1 MARLPRGMS
10 YDDFLEFV
18 SKNPNYTLS
27 EATGAPIKGRPN
39 VAPPRDL
46 PPADPF
52 AAMAARAE
60 ARARA
65 AMQRTQEA
73 GSAARSF
80 LTEPQKL
87 RNPATGNFYQTK
99 DPVTGRLG
107 PYATGFTPAQQMAR
121 IGLPV
126 VGGAG
131 AVGYLASE
139 GRDSAPAPSRMGPYE
154 GDSPREQNVM
164 RDRARREI
172 DDSVRYRELVD
183 SGRLDRA
190 NFQDENAVPNPNRT
204 ISPAER
210 RGLSMPTPPRRPE
223 AVERPSPVDNVRALF
238 QRYNET
244 GNPADFI
251 LADRAMREA
260 GITGTGEPMPK
271 KAEGGAI
278 SGMGGAGGDKMHK
291 DAALHKAL
299 EIIHALIS
307 SR

>member
-1 MARLPRGMS
+1 MARLPKGMS
-10 YDDFLEFV
+10 YDDFLDFV

-27 EATGAPIKGRPN
+27 PATGAPIKGRPN
-39 VAPPRDL
+39 AVPPRDL

-60 ARARA
+60 ERALA
-65 AMQRTQEA
+65 AMQRTREA
-73 GSAARSF
+73 SSAARSF

-107 PYATGFTPAQQMAR
+107 PYAVGFTPAQQAAR

-126 VGGAG
+126 AGGAG
-131 AVGYLASE
+131 AVGYLASADRGPRE
-139 GRDSAPAPSRMGPYE
+139 ADSRIREEAEALAAAAADQAKYREMPAPAPAPERRSPFDETNIAAPRFAPARGPV
-154 GDSPREQNVM
+154 SPRRV
-164 RDRARREI
+164 
-172 DDSVRYRELVD
+172 
-183 SGRLDRA
+183 
-190 NFQDENAVPNPNRT
+190 
-204 ISPAER
+204 
-210 RGLSMPTPPRRPE
+210 E

-238 QRYNET
+238 ETYNRT

-260 GITGTGEPMPK
+260 GITGTGEPMPR

>member
-121 IGLPV
+121 IGLPA
-126 VGGAG
+126 AG
-131 AVGYLASE
+131 AVGGASYLAMAE
-139 GRDSAPAPSRMGPYE
+139 RNPREAAAREREEAEMQAAAAADQAQYRGAPAPMPVPSEEPGFSGEQGKILTQALAASRPA
-154 GDSPREQNVM
+154 PA
-164 RDRARREI
+164 RAP
-172 DDSVRYRELVD
+172 V
-183 SGRLDRA
+183 
-190 NFQDENAVPNPNRT
+190 
-204 ISPAER
+204 
-210 RGLSMPTPPRRPE
+210 PPRRAE
-223 AVERPSPVDNVRALF
+223 AVERPSPVDNVRTLW

-278 SGMGGAGGDKMHK
+278 SGMGGVGGDKMHK

>member
-1 MARLPRGMS
+1 MS

-65 AMQRTQEA
+65 AMQRTREA
-73 GSAARSF
+73 GSATRSF

-121 IGLPV
+121 IGLPA
-126 VGGAG
+126 AG
-131 AVGYLASE
+131 AVGGASYLAMAE
-139 GRDSAPAPSRMGPYE
+139 RNPREAAAREREEAEMQAAAAADQAQYRETPAAAPAP
-154 GDSPREQNVM
+154 
-164 RDRARREI
+164 
-172 DDSVRYRELVD
+172 
-183 SGRLDRA
+183 
-190 NFQDENAVPNPNRT
+190 
-204 ISPAER
+204 ER
-210 RGLSMPTPPRRPE
+210 RSPFDETNIGAPRFAPARAPVPPRRAE
-223 AVERPSPVDNVRALF
+223 VVERPSPVDNVRALF

-260 GITGTGEPMPK
+260 EITGTGEPMPK

-278 SGMGGAGGDKMHK
+278 SGMAGAGGDKMHK

>member
-1 MARLPRGMS
+1 MARLPKGMS

-39 VAPPRDL
+39 AVPPRNL

-60 ARARA
+60 ERARA
-65 AMQRTQEA
+65 AMQRTREA
-73 GSAARSF
+73 GAATRSF
-80 LTEPQKL
+80 LTEPQRL

-121 IGLPV
+121 IGLPTAGG
-126 VGGAG
+126 VGGAS
-131 AVGYLASE
+131 YLAMA
-139 GRDSAPAPSRMGPYE
+139 GRDQREATSREREEAEMQAAAAADQEKYREMPAPPPVMERRSPFDETNIAAPRFAPA
-154 GDSPREQNVM
+154 
-164 RDRARREI
+164 RAPI
-172 DDSVRYRELVD
+172 
-183 SGRLDRA
+183 
-190 NFQDENAVPNPNRT
+190 
-204 ISPAER
+204 
-210 RGLSMPTPPRRPE
+210 PPRRVE
-223 AVERPSPVDNVRALF
+223 AAEAPLPVINVRALF
-238 QRYNET
+238 DRYNET

-251 LADRAMREA
+251 LASNAMREA
-260 GITGTGEPMPK
+260 GITGTGEPMRT

-278 SGMGGAGGDKMHK
+278 SGMSSSGGDKMHK

>member
-65 AMQRTQEA
+65 AMQRTREA
-73 GSAARSF
+73 GSATRSF

-121 IGLPV
+121 IGLPA
-126 VGGAG
+126 AG
-131 AVGYLASE
+131 AVGGASYLAMAE
-139 GRDSAPAPSRMGPYE
+139 RNPREAAAREREEAEMQAAAAADQAQYRETPAAAPAP
-154 GDSPREQNVM
+154 
-164 RDRARREI
+164 
-172 DDSVRYRELVD
+172 
-183 SGRLDRA
+183 
-190 NFQDENAVPNPNRT
+190 
-204 ISPAER
+204 ER
-210 RGLSMPTPPRRPE
+210 RSPFDETNIGAPRFAPARAPVPPRRAE
-223 AVERPSPVDNVRALF
+223 VVERPSPVDNVRALF

-260 GITGTGEPMPK
+260 GITGTGKPMPK

-278 SGMGGAGGDKMHK
+278 SGMAGAGGDKMHK